1 MLIQGVRHD
10 AGKPLDLHGSFGRE
24 YATGRG
30 VMLATRELLRH
41 EHLGKIA
48 GRTFVIQVEA
58 DSGFLVAVIPS
69 VSSSGTVSS
78 SSHSQA
84 ITCHCHVWGT
94 LHRLWCSSHS
104 IHTEQAGGTQAHVM
118 SSLL

>member
-1 MLIQGVRHD
+1 MHLWMHRCHD

-48 GRTFVIQVEA
+48 GKTFVIQVEA
-58 DSGFLVAVIPS
+58 WLQLVAASRTQAALPS
-69 VSSSGTVSS
+69 QISDMT
-78 SSHSQA
+78 
-84 ITCHCHVWGT
+84 
-94 LHRLWCSSHS
+94 CSS
-104 IHTEQAGGTQAHVM
+104 
-118 SSLL
+118 